1 MSVTKLFFV
10 DDESLLLDSLE
21 VFFEPLPEFSVVGKA
36 ESGEEALEKL
46 KRVHPDLILIDLNMT
61 GMGGLNLISSVKS
74 LYPDIKILVL
84 TTYYDEKNIIA
95 AVFNG
100 ADGYILK
107 SAGRESI
114 INAVRNTMTGQ
125 SVLDSKVMSTLHS
138 YVEQAVN
145 DKEYAK
151 YKELEHQILLN
162 GLTSREK
169 EICQLVGEG
178 KSNLEIAETLHLT
191 EGTVK
196 NYLSH
201 IYSKMDLRD
210 RLALAVIMTRL
221 K

>member
-21 VFFEPLPEFSVVGKA
+21 IFFTPLAEFQIVGKA

-46 KRVHPDLILIDLNMT
+46 KKVKPDLMMIDLNMT
-61 GMGGLNLISSVKS
+61 GMGGLSLITSVKA
-74 LYPDIKILVL
+74 LYPDVKILVL
-84 TTYYDEKNIIA
+84 TTYYDERNVIS

-107 SAGRESI
+107 SAGRDSI
-114 INAVRNTMTGQ
+114 INAVKNTIMGQ
-125 SVLDSKVMSTLHS
+125 SVLDNKVMSTLHS
-138 YVEQAVN
+138 YVEQAVT

-169 EICQLVGEG
+169 EICLLVGQG
-178 KSNLEIAETLHLT
+178 KSNLEIADILHLT

-221 K
+221 N

>member
-21 VFFEPLPEFSVVGKA
+21 VFFEPLAEFSVVGKA

-46 KRVHPDLILIDLNMT
+46 KRIRPDLVLIDLNMT
-61 GMGGLNLISSVKS
+61 GMGGINLITSIKGM
-74 LYPDIKILVL
+74 YPDIKLLVL
-84 TTYYDEKNIIA
+84 TTYYDEKNIIS

-114 INAVRNTMTGQ
+114 INAVRNTITGQ
-125 SVLDSKVMSTLHS
+125 SVLDNKVMSTLHS

-178 KSNLEIAETLHLT
+178 KSNLEIADTLHLT

>member
-1 MSVTKLFFV
+1 
-10 DDESLLLDSLE
+10 
-21 VFFEPLPEFSVVGKA
+21 VVGKA

-61 GMGGLNLISSVKS
+61 GMGGLNLISAVKGVH
-74 LYPDIKILVL
+74 PDMKILVL
-84 TTYYDEKNIIA
+84 TTYYDEKNIIS

-107 SAGRESI
+107 SAGREAI
-114 INAVRNTMTGQ
+114 INAGRNTISGQ
-125 SVLDSKVMSTLHS
+125 SVLDNKVMSTLHS

-178 KSNLEIAETLHLT
+178 KSNLEIADTLHLT

>member
-46 KRVHPDLILIDLNMT
+46 KRIHPDLILIDLNMT
-61 GMGGLNLISSVKS
+61 GMGGLNLINSVKS

-84 TTYYDEKNIIA
+84 TTYYDEKNIIS

-125 SVLDSKVMSTLHS
+125 SVLDGKVMSTLHS